1 MLSSSRVART
11 LALTA
16 APLAVLALAGPA
28 AAATKNGITPLAPKA
43 GTSVPAGKAAT
54 FRMKV
59 ADPGAGVFVHVCK
72 NNRRNKEGMI
82 CKKATI
88 LQAKKRKGA
97 YEAKQQFFDFER
109 RGCRELLELQQEAL
123 VKCSGQRVRGRK
135 CRWLC
140 RRRGCSW
147 LRDWGS
153 GYIRCWR
160 RFHHRGRGDCCLC
173 WVCSSRR
180 AIE

>member
-16 APLAVLALAGPA
+16 FTAVALAGPA
-28 AAATKNGITPLAPKA
+28 SAATKNGITPLAPKA
-43 GTSVPAGKAAT
+43 GTSVPAGTSAT

-72 NNRRNKEGMI
+72 TNKRDKQGMI

-97 YEAKQQFFDFER
+97 WEAKQTFFDFPAFWLNNPGTYYWQAYRIECHS
-109 RGCRELLELQQEAL
+109 GNSDCKQEGPVVRFK
-123 VKCSGQRVRGRK
+123 VK
-135 CRWLC
+135 
-140 RRRGCSW
+140 
-147 LRDWGS
+147 
-153 GYIRCWR
+153 
-160 RFHHRGRGDCCLC
+160 
-173 WVCSSRR
+173 
-180 AIE
+180 

>member
-1 MLSSSRVART
+1 MLSTTRVART

-16 APLAVLALAGPA
+16 LTALAIGGTA
-28 AAATKNGITPLAPKA
+28 SAATKNGITPLAPKA

-72 NNRRNKEGMI
+72 SNKRDKQGMI

-97 YEAKQQFFDFER
+97 WEAKQTFFDFPAFWLNNPGTYYWQAYRIE
-109 RGCRELLELQQEAL
+109 CRSGSSDCKQEGPVVRFK
-123 VKCSGQRVRGRK
+123 VK
-135 CRWLC
+135 
-140 RRRGCSW
+140 
-147 LRDWGS
+147 
-153 GYIRCWR
+153 
-160 RFHHRGRGDCCLC
+160 
-173 WVCSSRR
+173 
-180 AIE
+180 